1 MKITK
6 RKWEDV
12 PPLFFHR
19 DKDSGRLIR
28 QDDREHDYTDELFRK
43 TTVDSIFIRSLQNRL
58 LRSQDKEGNKIGRN
72 EITELVENL
81 CKGAEIQK
89 SIDEIKD
96 SKSNVKA
103 LCDKTLTDYGKSFA
117 AEEGRT
123 TLYEAILNLAKG
135 NAIQKAMAEAELKQ
149 IHEALKKEK
158 EDRINRV
165 QNSIKN
171 NKIPLKVN
179 EDGTISANN
188 DRASWLLELLKPVAS
203 EHDKGDRYP
212 VLTEM
217 EGIVSFDKLCEE
229 VRNKIHGRK
238 GRTRSIAMSVDEAV
252 KEYLKELWKKHADR
266 HRDMRYYFQAVKE
279 YFKENFP
286 IRTKQKGAGIR
297 QSLLKEDTVVARLLD
312 PKHMAKA
319 VRRKLINQSTQMHI
333 LYGKLYEY
341 CCRKGR
347 NLPVNSETLQL
358 IQVLE
363 AVKKQLMTAV
373 SWSVSRLC
381 YFYEFYIGDILLAG
395 KYRRDFLI
403 KQNNNRKDIQACK
416 EKLQD
421 FFQLAELQEK
431 IKESADEDINLTE
444 TITNDALVCN
454 KLLEECAFC
463 ISKLR
468 NNIFHYKNLGFTQA
482 LKHIANEIKKED
494 VPVLLRLYKQD
505 CENLNNAFASR
516 ISSMNIPLY
525 YSTEFLL
532 RIFKKQGVELSLYSA
547 KYQMTPSFKRVYE
560 RGKNLRLEYERE
572 SMRSN
577 IANEDGNDLQNGNW
591 LRWFSQLK
599 AGIVDTD
606 AGMKGDIGDYP
617 DTSADLGIEA
627 ETGTNTDAQRAMR
640 NLLQLIY
647 KYHFLPEVQKK
658 ENIVTDLIPKV
669 LERNRKLS
677 EVRNRSDKTYGYKE
691 IEELCKKNKGK
702 KDSLSELLKDLQRK
716 VSETEKENQE
726 LAREKTD
733 YAQRFILDI
742 FAEAFSNFMDDR
754 YEDEYQ
760 EIMNPKKDEE
770 KAKKWAELF
779 TEKADKDNR
788 KDEPLVLKTSFDKDN
803 IEKFLL
809 VLYPLMRLLD
819 DKELSELQQQ
829 MLRFRASVS
838 GWQGGTD
845 FSEDIAMAE
854 KIEELAELVKLT
866 EPESQCAEVS
876 WKNRAI
882 EVFEQF
888 VEGKMAEYG
897 AFYLQSDTLTPVPRR
912 NMKELLR
919 SGIMGVFKKVLLSHM
934 QATKKDYGVYSGEHW
949 NIDDPAGN
957 PIKSAE
963 QAHALL
969 QRLHNKY
976 TESPSQFSYDD
987 HKLYDRTIRQLDEYN
1002 QAKKNLSFGSL
1013 YEVCRILLDMLSRW
1027 VGFVQDWERDMYF
1040 LLLAW
1045 AKQGKLHNVTET
1057 DVLEVFNEGRV
1068 ICKLNKKLKDGDW
1081 HAFASIYCNNSGE
1094 KLEFLQ
1100 VRNFIA
1106 HLHLLRE
1113 SEWNGDEKTGC
1124 SAIEDYIN
1132 KLRFLLSYDQ
1142 KRMNAVTK
1150 AMQQIFEKHK
1160 VIVKFMVEK
1169 GGMLKVKDV
1178 KPGIIEHL
1186 KQTKRIEIPCHGER
1200 FTDSLL
1206 VLMKYQ

>member
-297 QSLLKEDTVVARLLD
+297 QSLLKEDTVVTRLLN

-341 CCRKGR
+341 CCREGR

-363 AVKKQLMTAV
+363 AFKKQLMTAV
-373 SWSVSRLC
+373 LWSVSRLC
-381 YFYEFYIGDILLAG
+381 YFYEFYSGDILLAEE
-395 KYRRDFLI
+395 YRRDFLNQ
-403 KQNNNRKDIQACK
+403 KNDHKDIQACK

-421 FFQLAELQEK
+421 FFPLAELQEK
-431 IKESADEDINLTE
+431 IRECADKDINNIKDK
-444 TITNDALVCN
+444 ITNDVLACN
-454 KLLEECAFC
+454 NLLEECVFC

-468 NNIFHYKNLGFTQA
+468 NNIFHYKNLSFTQA
-482 LKHIANEIKKED
+482 LKHIANEIKEED
-494 VPVLLRLYKQD
+494 IPIILRLYKQD
-505 CENLNNAFASR
+505 CENVNKAFANR
-516 ISSMNIPLY
+516 ISSMNLPLY

-532 RIFKKQGVELSLYSA
+532 RIFKKQGAELSLYST
-547 KYQMTPSFKRVYE
+547 KNQMTPSFKRVYE

-572 SMRSN
+572 PMRSN
-577 IANEDGNDLQNGNW
+577 IANEYDKDPQSDYW
-591 LRWFSQLK
+591 MRWFSQFATGTVDTN
-599 AGIVDTD
+599 AGI
-606 AGMKGDIGDYP
+606 KGEMEDYP
-617 DTSADLGIEA
+617 HASVNLGIEIEA
-627 ETGTNTDAQRAMR
+627 GTNIDAQRAMR

-647 KYHFLPEVQKK
+647 KHHFLPEVQKD
-658 ENIVTDLIPKV
+658 ETVVTDVIPKV

-702 KDSLSELLKDLQRK
+702 KDSLSELMKDLQRK
-716 VSETEKENQE
+716 VSETEKEKRE

-742 FAEAFSNFMDDR
+742 FAEAFCNFMDER

-760 EIMNPKKDEE
+760 EIMSPIKNEE
-770 KAKKWAELF
+770 EAKKWTEMF
-779 TEKADKDNR
+779 TDKADKDN
-788 KDEPLVLKTSFDKDN
+788 KDKLLVLKTSFDKDSV
-803 IEKFLL
+803 EKYLL

-866 EPESQCAEVS
+866 EPESQYAEEA

-882 EVFEQF
+882 GVFEQF

-897 AFYLQSDTLTPVPRR
+897 TFYIQNDSLTQVPRG
-912 NMKELLR
+912 NMRKLLR
-919 SGIMGVFKKVLLSHM
+919 SGVIGVYNKVLASCK
-934 QATKKDYGVYSGEHW
+934 QATKADYGAYSGDHW
-949 NIDDPAGN
+949 SIEDPDGN

-963 QAHALL
+963 QAQALL
-969 QRLHNKY
+969 QRLHKKY
-976 TESPSQFSYDD
+976 TESPSQFSDDD
-987 HKLYDRTIRQLDEYN
+987 HKLYDKTLRQLDAYN
-1002 QAKKNLSFGSL
+1002 RAMKNLSFGSL
-1013 YEVCRILLDMLSRW
+1013 YEICRIHMETLSRW

-1045 AKQGKLHNVTET
+1045 TKQGKLLNVTET
-1057 DVLEVFNEGRV
+1057 DVIEIFEKGSV
-1068 ICKLNKKLKDGDW
+1068 IYKMNKKLKNGDRY
-1081 HAFASIYCNNSGE
+1081 AFTSIYRNNNDE

-1100 VRNFIA
+1100 IRNFIA
-1106 HLHLLRE
+1106 HLHLLRK
-1113 SEWNGDEKTGC
+1113 SEWKGDKKAGY
-1124 SAIEDYIN
+1124 SVIEDYIN

-1150 AMQQIFEKHK
+1150 AMQQIYEKHK